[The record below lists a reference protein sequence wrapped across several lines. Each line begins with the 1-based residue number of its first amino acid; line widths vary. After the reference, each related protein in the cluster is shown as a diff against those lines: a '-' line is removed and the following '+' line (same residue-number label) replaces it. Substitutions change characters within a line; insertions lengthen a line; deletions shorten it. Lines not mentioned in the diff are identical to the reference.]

1 VKRCR
6 LRGLVFVLCALA
18 LVACEKPVV
27 VDLSGPTSDWPEYG
41 HDKGG
46 MRYSPLTQI
55 TPANVGALKIA

>member
-1 VKRCR
+1 M
-6 LRGLVFVLCALA
+6 FVLCALA